1 MGDGGMTMS
10 NIITRRALV
19 AGIAASPA
27 LALPAVASIGP
38 DSELLRLEAEHD
50 AARAEAKRI
59 SDRIEELTDGLP
71 EWARGGIPL
80 YPTAEPPFCN
90 MGRHYADDDGRL
102 QLNEIRKFNRNTEE
116 IVEDW
121 RDFTPNTAAREKRRA
136 EWIKRRTE
144 GRTRVKWWSEQV
156 VAIKAVHE
164 RAGIPGLEG
173 EFDRLSNLADDI
185 EGVINDAKAHT
196 LAGVAVKLRLMRQL
210 ALRALPVKD
219 ADDERNLDWQYQPGL
234 SALRDLERL
243 AGIGGA
249 V

>member
-1 MGDGGMTMS
+1 MS
-10 NIITRRALV
+10 NLTRRAV
-19 AGIAASPA
+19 MAGIAASPA

-71 EWARGGIPL
+71 EWARSGIPL
-80 YPTAEPPFCN
+80 YPAAEPLFCN

-102 QLNEIRKFNRNTEE
+102 QLTEIRKFNRNTES

-121 RDFTPNTAAREKRRA
+121 RDMAASPIRDKRRA
-136 EWIKRRTE
+136 EWLNRRAE

-156 VAIKAVHE
+156 AAIKAIHE
-164 RAGIPGLEG
+164 RAGIPRLEA
-173 EFDRLSNLADDI
+173 EADRLWELGDNI
-185 EGVINDAKAHT
+185 EVVINDAKAHT

-210 ALRALPVKD
+210 ALRTLR
-219 ADDERNLDWQYQPGL
+219 ADWVDDDRNLDWEYQPGL

-243 AGIGGA
+243 TGKSGA
-249 V
+249 A